1 MLNKL
6 VVERHTPRKPVMSV
20 TLKGRQTKLVSQ
32 ETISRSCAIVLNK
45 VPERI
50 LVR

>member
-1 MLNKL
+1 MLGKL
-6 VVERHTPRKPVMSV
+6 VVERHTPRKPMMSV
-20 TLKGRQTKLVSQ
+20 TLKGRQKKLVSQ
-32 ETISRSCAIVLNK
+32 ETISRTCAVVLNR